1 MKKLIALSIA
11 ALTLAFAVPQAL
23 SAADSAA
30 TIKKNMAERK
40 PKIEVLKKAGSV
52 GENKA
57 GYLEA
62 MTKETAGK
70 EVKLS
75 DDEKKLV
82 EDENKDRKAVSTPSP
97 SRKAPPSTRSANS
110 APSRSVPRPPKANSS
125 RTKTASGSRPPS
137 PPRPKRRTK
146 RSKPFP
152 SALCLIHR
160 GAAPRF
166 LSRPGDYPV

>member
-52 GENKA
+52 GENKD

-62 MTKETAGK
+62 MKKDKNDK

-82 EDENKDRKAVSTPSP
+82 EDENKDRKAVYNAIAKQEGSTVDKVGELRAKQIRSKAAEGEFIQGEDGKWV
-97 SRKAPPSTRSANS
+97 KAPKP
-110 APSRSVPRPPKANSS
+110 APAEK
-125 RTKTASGSRPPS
+125 K
-137 PPRPKRRTK
+137 
-146 RSKPFP
+146 
-152 SALCLIHR
+152 
-160 GAAPRF
+160 
-166 LSRPGDYPV
+166 

>member
-23 SAADSAA
+23 SA
-30 TIKKNMAERK
+30 
-40 PKIEVLKKAGSV
+40 AGSV

-82 EDENKDRKAVSTPSP
+82 EAENKDRKAVYNAIAKQEGSTVDKVGELRAKQIRSKANEGDYIQGEDGKWV
-97 SRKAPPSTRSANS
+97 KAPKP
-110 APSRSVPRPPKANSS
+110 APAEK
-125 RTKTASGSRPPS
+125 K
-137 PPRPKRRTK
+137 
-146 RSKPFP
+146 
-152 SALCLIHR
+152 
-160 GAAPRF
+160 
-166 LSRPGDYPV
+166 

>member
-1 MKKLIALSIA
+1 MKKFLALSIA
-11 ALTLAFAVPQAL
+11 AFTLVFAVPQVL
-23 SAADSAA
+23 SAADDAA

-40 PKIEVLKKAGSV
+40 PKIEALKKAGSV

-82 EDENKDRKAVSTPSP
+82 EDENKDRKAVYNAIAKQEGSTVDKVGELRAKQIRSKTPEGEFIQNEDGKWI
-97 SRKAPPSTRSANS
+97 KAP
-110 APSRSVPRPPKANSS
+110 
-125 RTKTASGSRPPS
+125 
-137 PPRPKRRTK
+137 
-146 RSKPFP
+146 KP
-152 SALCLIHR
+152 
-160 GAAPRF
+160 AATEKKEK
-166 LSRPGDYPV
+166 